1 MVRLKRSINALMA
14 MAACPVRLLVLLQAK
29 DVNGGCENRVKS
41 IAETRANPSDRGACA
56 AKFFTSS
63 IFGEAIA

>member
-1 MVRLKRSINALMA
+1 MA

-41 IAETRANPSDRGACA
+41 IAENRANASDRA
-56 AKFFTSS
+56 ARVAKLFTSS

>member
-1 MVRLKRSINALMA
+1 MVRLKRSINVL
-14 MAACPVRLLVLLQAK
+14 AACPVRLLVLLQAK

-41 IAETRANPSDRGACA
+41 IAETRANASDGGSRA